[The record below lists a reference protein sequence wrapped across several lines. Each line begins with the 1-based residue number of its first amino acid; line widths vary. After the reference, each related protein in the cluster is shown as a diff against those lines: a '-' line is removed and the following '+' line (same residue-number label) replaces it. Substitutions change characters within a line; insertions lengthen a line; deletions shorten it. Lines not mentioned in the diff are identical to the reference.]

1 MSFLAAFARGINFFA
16 SQELLLPQGYV
27 EMTLND
33 VFTEWTTQDVWN
45 VVSCRRTEVDWPLD
59 LLMRL
64 NLLSPSENML
74 SEYGHEPILDFV
86 PSLLTAARLEPES
99 KKRDKKSKY
108 YDEE

>member
-1 MSFLAAFARGINFFA
+1 
-16 SQELLLPQGYV
+16 
-27 EMTLND
+27 
-33 VFTEWTTQDVWN
+33 
-45 VVSCRRTEVDWPLD
+45 
-59 LLMRL
+59 
-64 NLLSPSENML
+64 ML